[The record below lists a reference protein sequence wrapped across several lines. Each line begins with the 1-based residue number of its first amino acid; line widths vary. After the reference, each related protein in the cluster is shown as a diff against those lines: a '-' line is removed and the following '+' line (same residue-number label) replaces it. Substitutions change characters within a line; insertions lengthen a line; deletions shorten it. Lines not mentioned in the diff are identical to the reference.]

1 MHGKFLLV
9 AGISLICA
17 VAPGQIP
24 PPLINPVGTI
34 NTDPAA
40 LHPDATVDEVLD
52 ALQARGQ
59 NLKEFVA
66 DVQLTDTD
74 ITMGDSSKRIG
85 KVWYQVKGDGNARM
99 HILFEKKIVGDKPP
113 KDDRKEYLLEDG
125 WALDRDYRAKN
136 EVRYQIARPG
146 EKMNL
151 FQLGKGAFPLPI
163 GQDKND
169 VHAMFAVSKVPADK
183 SGPLNA
189 IHLQLVPK
197 PKTDFERKFSA
208 IDVWM
213 DLGSKMP
220 VRISTEDRNQ
230 TTQQQTDL
238 ENMIVNPKPGLIEEN
253 FVVPPV
259 DDKGWNR
266 HEEPLP

>member
-1 MHGKFLLV
+1 MCG
-9 AGISLICA
+9 
-17 VAPGQIP
+17 VAPGQVP
-24 PPLINPVGTI
+24 APLINPVAAP

-74 ITMGDSSKRIG
+74 ITMGDSSKRVG
-85 KVWYQVKGDGNARM
+85 NVWYQVKPDGDARM

-113 KDDRKEYLLEDG
+113 RDDRKEYLLEDG

-136 EVRYQIARPG
+136 EVRYQISRPG

-163 GQDKND
+163 GQDKSD
-169 VHAMFAVSKVPADK
+169 VHAMFDVTKVAPAAGDPAN
-183 SGPLNA
+183 S
-189 IHLQLVPK
+189 IHLQLTPK
-197 PKTDFERKFSA
+197 PKTDFERKFST
-208 IDVWM
+208 IDVWV
-213 DLGSKMP
+213 DLTTKMP

-238 ENMIVNPKPGLIEEN
+238 GNVVVNPKPGLTEED
-253 FVVPPV
+253 FVMPPV

>member
-1 MHGKFLLV
+1 MDRKILIFV
-9 AGISLICA
+9 AAALMGGMA
-17 VAPGQIP
+17 RAQVP
-24 PPLINPVGTI
+24 PPLINPVGAT
-34 NTDPAA
+34 NADATA

-74 ITMGDSSKRIG
+74 ITMGDSSKRSG
-85 KVWYQVKGDGNARM
+85 KVWYQVKPGGDARM

-113 KDDRKEYLLEDG
+113 KDERKEYLLDGG

-163 GQDKND
+163 GQDKHD
-169 VHAMFAVSKVPADK
+169 VHAMFDVTKVAPATGD
-183 SGPLNA
+183 PVNT
-189 IHLQLVPK
+189 IHLQLTPK
-197 PKTDFERKFSA
+197 PKTDFERKFST
-208 IDVWM
+208 IDVWV
-213 DLGSKMP
+213 DLSTKMP
-220 VRISTEDRNQ
+220 VRISTVDRNQ
-230 TTQQQTDL
+230 TAQQQTDL
-238 ENMIVNPKPGLIEEN
+238 QNMVVNPKEGLAEGD
-253 FVVPPV
+253 FVMPPV